1 MAAQLY
7 RTRGFEI
14 EVTMSILPLT
24 LVTSPCFQIPGL
36 DPWHAEPQDPA
47 LTVMTDFRER
57 ASVTVPDTASIDE
70 ALEHMRHTGVR
81 CAFAIDDRRRI
92 VIGLV
97 TAYDITGEKP
107 MQVMHFEAIP
117 RREVLVRDVMQ
128 EISECPVADIKQ
140 IERATVDS
148 VSNMFAKNQFTHVPV
163 VETSETGEQ
172 RLRGL
177 LSAAKVKRLLSQ
189 SESIRGDLAGDTATQ
204 GNKKLRAAAH
214 PVLSGDGLA
223 TPMRRIFR

>member
-1 MAAQLY
+1 
-7 RTRGFEI
+7 
-14 EVTMSILPLT
+14 MSILPLT
-24 LVTSPCFQIPGL
+24 LVTNTCFQIPGL

-81 CAFAIDDRRRI
+81 CAFAIDDRRSI
-92 VIGLV
+92 VVGLI

-107 MQVMHFEAIP
+107 MQFMQSESIP
-117 RREVLVRDVMQ
+117 RREVLVRDLMQ

-140 IERATVDS
+140 IERATVAA
-148 VSNMFAKNQFTHVPV
+148 VSNMFAKSQFTHVPV

-177 LSAAKVKRLLSQ
+177 LSAAKVKRLLSR
-189 SESIRGDLAGDTATQ
+189 SESIRHDMARDTATQ
-204 GNKKLRAAAH
+204 GSHKLRTAAH
-214 PVLSGDGLA
+214 PVISGDGLL